1 MTDTNERNRIGAQL
15 SVPAYD
21 LLREP
26 WLSVCL
32 IDGTVTSMGLIE
44 TFKRSRDIVAL
55 ADTAPPTLVAQYRLL
70 LAITH
75 RAITMARGRWRE
87 SERAGWYRDG
97 LPIEAIR
104 TYLEHWQD
112 RFWLFHDTHPFMQV
126 ALLDTAKPTRDKHKS
141 VAQISLASATG
152 NTPVVFDHA
161 FDSEPAEL
169 TPAQALNTLLGFLQ
183 FTPGGLVKVFR
194 SADKAG
200 ALANTAAVIP
210 LGQNLAETIALALH
224 PDQRRSDAEP
234 DKPSWEREPLTESQL
249 SGAPVLAT
257 GPNDR
262 YTRQSRAVLFQR
274 EDNGNIRWL
283 RFGAGLALGDSDT
296 QPDPMASYR
305 AGQNGPVRISFTEG
319 RATWRDLPA
328 LVPGPATENENRRPA
343 AVMAYAASL
352 HRTLGPGAHR
362 HQPLMV
368 AGLASDQAKLLRWR
382 MEQIV
387 LPANLLID
395 PDRSE
400 TLQKKLADAEAL
412 YYALRAL
419 ARAML
424 VHSMPDPDNKETK
437 ARAQSLLAAGPLT
450 ATYFSAAERALP
462 ELMQRLGAGDFMA
475 ATQHWN
481 KALNRAA
488 HRAWDDVVVG
498 LGSTPRGLRSEARHY
513 PRLVGL
519 LVKHAPINEG
529 AAPGDKS

>member
-1 MTDTNERNRIGAQL
+1 
-15 SVPAYD
+15 
-21 LLREP
+21 
-26 WLSVCL
+26 
-32 IDGTVTSMGLIE
+32 
-44 TFKRSRDIVAL
+44 
-55 ADTAPPTLVAQYRLL
+55 
-70 LAITH
+70 
-75 RAITMARGRWRE
+75 
-87 SERAGWYRDG
+87 
-97 LPIEAIR
+97 
-104 TYLEHWQD
+104 
-112 RFWLFHDTHPFMQV
+112 
-126 ALLDTAKPTRDKHKS
+126 
-141 VAQISLASATG
+141 
-152 NTPVVFDHA
+152 
-161 FDSEPAEL
+161 
-169 TPAQALNTLLGFLQ
+169 
-183 FTPGGLVKVFR
+183 
-194 SADKAG
+194 
-200 ALANTAAVIP
+200 
-210 LGQNLAETIALALH
+210 
-224 PDQRRSDAEP
+224 
-234 DKPSWEREPLTESQL
+234 
-249 SGAPVLAT
+249 
-257 GPNDR
+257 
-262 YTRQSRAVLFQR
+262 
-274 EDNGNIRWL
+274 
-283 RFGAGLALGDSDT
+283 
-296 QPDPMASYR
+296 
-305 AGQNGPVRISFTEG
+305 
-319 RATWRDLPA
+319 
-328 LVPGPATENENRRPA
+328 
-343 AVMAYAASL
+343 MAYAASL